1 MPTLS
6 QTTIL
11 DIIIDPFFMPTLSY
25 SSPLLQLCLDYV
37 PRNICAKNTF
47 CEFPPPPP
55 PTTAQLTTPPPTTQ
69 FICMIRLANPRFT
82 PFLLPPFSHLP
93 SFTSSLS
100 VPSLCTAQY
109 SICRPVLFVLSVPSL
124 YTVQYSICRP
134 IPVVVLYPLYAQYS
148 TVYVVLFFL
157 YPLYTPYSTV
167 YVILFFLFIFLF
179 SKKLYIFLHL
189 IV

>member
-1 MPTLS
+1 MLFLGRIVLS
-6 QTTIL
+6 ANESQSRWQQEDYKDQMRGYLSRKIL
-11 DIIIDPFFMPTLSY
+11 ISIPM
-25 SSPLLQLCLDYV
+25 
-37 PRNICAKNTF
+37 
-47 CEFPPPPP
+47 
-55 PTTAQLTTPPPTTQ
+55 
-69 FICMIRLANPRFT
+69 
-82 PFLLPPFSHLP
+82 FSK
-93 SFTSSLS
+93 F
-100 VPSLCTAQY
+100 SLCTAQY
-109 SICRPVLFVLSVPSL
+109 SICRPVLLVLSVPSL

>member
-55 PTTAQLTTPPPTTQ
+55 ATAQLTTPPPTTQ

-109 SICRPVLFVLSVPSL
+109 STVYVVLFFLFF
-124 YTVQYSICRP
+124 
-134 IPVVVLYPLYAQYS
+134 LYPLYTQYS
-148 TVYVVLFFL
+148 TVYVVLFPSSFCTL
-157 YPLYTPYSTV
+157 SMHSTV
-167 YVILFFLFIFLF
+167 QYMSSCSFCTLSIHRTVQYMSSCSFCSSFYLAKNCIYF
-179 SKKLYIFLHL
+179 SI
-189 IV
+189 